1 MERDNNNRMEA
12 VFESKRSYIR
22 PFIESDLDAF
32 ITYRNNQKWME
43 FQYFKG
49 LAREEYE
56 EILLREPSVE
66 EGAQLAII
74 HKDDGA
80 LLGDVFIK
88 KEAEACWIGYTIN
101 PMFKRQGYA
110 YETIEAMIHW
120 IQQSYPGL
128 KIKAGTSPE
137 NLASIQL
144 LKKLEFT
151 PAGTEEGELVFQYA

>member
-1 MERDNNNRMEA
+1 MEEDKTQA
-12 VFESKRSYIR
+12 VFESERCYIR
-22 PFIESDLDAF
+22 SFIESDLDAF
-32 ITYRNNQKWME
+32 ITYRNNPEWME

-49 LAREEYE
+49 LAWEEYE
-56 EILLREPSVE
+56 EILIREPSVE
-66 EGAQLAII
+66 NGAQFAII
-74 HKDDGA
+74 RKTDGA
-80 LLGDVFIK
+80 LIGDVFVK
-88 KEAEACWIGYTIN
+88 KEDEACWIGYTIN
-101 PMFKRQGYA
+101 PIFKRQGYA
-110 YETIEAMIHW
+110 HETIKAMIHW

>member
-1 MERDNNNRMEA
+1 MEEDKTQA
-12 VFESKRSYIR
+12 IFESESCYIR

-32 ITYRNNQKWME
+32 ITYRNNPEWME

-49 LAREEYE
+49 LVREEYE
-56 EILLREPSVE
+56 EILIREPSVE
-66 EGAQLAII
+66 NGAQFAII
-74 HKDDGA
+74 RKTDGA
-80 LLGDVFIK
+80 LIGDVFVK
-88 KEAEACWIGYTIN
+88 KEDEACWIGYTIN
-101 PMFKRQGYA
+101 PIFKRQGYA
-110 YETIEAMIHW
+110 HETIKAMIHW

-144 LKKLEFT
+144 LKKLKFT

>member
-1 MERDNNNRMEA
+1 MKRDNRMQA
-12 VFESKRSYIR
+12 VFESERCYIR

-32 ITYRNNQKWME
+32 ITYRNNPEWME

-66 EGAQLAII
+66 KGAQLAII
-74 HKDDGA
+74 HKADET
-80 LLGDVFIK
+80 LIGDVFVK
-88 KEAEACWIGYTIN
+88 KEAGACWIGYTIN
-101 PMFKRQGYA
+101 PVFKRQGYA
-110 YETIEAMIHW
+110 YEAVQAMLHW

-144 LKKLEFT
+144 LKKLQFT
-151 PAGTEEGELVFQYA
+151 PAGMEEGELVFQYA

>member
-1 MERDNNNRMEA
+1 MEEDKTQA
-12 VFESKRSYIR
+12 IFESESCYIR

-32 ITYRNNQKWME
+32 ITYRNNPEWME

-56 EILLREPSVE
+56 EILIREPSVE
-66 EGAQLAII
+66 NGAQFAII
-74 HKDDGA
+74 RKTDGA
-80 LLGDVFIK
+80 LIGDVFVK
-88 KEAEACWIGYTIN
+88 KEDEACWIGYTIN
-101 PMFKRQGYA
+101 PIFKRQGYA
-110 YETIEAMIHW
+110 HETIKAMIHW

>member
-1 MERDNNNRMEA
+1 MKKDNRMQA
-12 VFESKRSYIR
+12 VFESKRCYIR

-32 ITYRNNQKWME
+32 ITYRDNLEWME

-66 EGAQLAII
+66 KGAQFAII
-74 HKDDGA
+74 GKTDGA
-80 LLGDVFIK
+80 LIGDIFVK
-88 KEAEACWIGYTIN
+88 KEDEACWIGYTIN
-101 PMFKRQGYA
+101 PIFKRQGYA
-110 YETIEAMIHW
+110 YETVETMIHW

-144 LKKLEFT
+144 LKKLQFT
-151 PAGTEEGELVFQYA
+151 PAGMEEGELVFQYV